1 MLYSLTADILI
12 LIHLSF
18 ICFVLI
24 GGFLALKWKWLIF
37 LHIPCIIWAVLIE
50 FYGWICPLTPFEQQL
65 RQAGGEAG
73 YSGGFIDHYIVSII
87 YPSGLTHKM
96 QLFLGILVILI
107 NIAAYAL
114 VVIHYR
120 KRRIKTRQNE

>member
-1 MLYSLTADILI
+1 MLFRLTADLVI
-12 LIHLSF
+12 LIHLGF
-18 ICFVLI
+18 ICFVVI

-37 LHIPCIIWAVLIE
+37 LHIPCAVWGVLIE

-65 RQAGGEAG
+65 RLAGGEAG

-96 QLFLGILVILI
+96 QLLLGTLVILI
-107 NIAAYAL
+107 NIAAYIL
-114 VVIHYR
+114 LIIRLR
-120 KRRIKTRQNE
+120 KKTRKI

>member
-1 MLYSLTADILI
+1 MLFRLTADLVI
-12 LIHLSF
+12 LIHFGF

-24 GGFLALKWKWLIF
+24 GGFMALKRRWLVF
-37 LHIPCIIWAVLIE
+37 LHIPCVIWGALIE

-87 YPSGLTHKM
+87 YPSGLTHEM
-96 QLFLGILVILI
+96 QIILGILVILI
-107 NIAAYAL
+107 NIVAYAL
-114 VVIHYR
+114 VI
-120 KRRIKTRQNE
+120 RQVRTDKYSS